1 MTTDPAQETRL
12 LEEIR
17 SYFGYAE
24 DQLEFAW
31 SETEGIQEVA
41 LFTYNPRHTHRFLFH
56 RTSGSTKEQ
65 ALQTLLE
72 YTQHHKDRE
81 LSYTIQW
88 RVSGESELHT
98 SYFSA
103 GNILLAL
110 DKFFAGRDPHTVQV
124 YSVTLNPVS

>member
-1 MTTDPAQETRL
+1 MNPDPAQEARL
-12 LEEIR
+12 LEDIR

-24 DQLEFAW
+24 DQLEFMW
-31 SETEGIQEVA
+31 KEQDGIQEVS

-56 RTSGSTKEQ
+56 RAAGSNREQ
-65 ALQTLLE
+65 ALQALLD
-72 YTQHHKDRE
+72 YTQDHKDRDQ
-81 LSYTIQW
+81 SYTIQW
-88 RVSGESELHT
+88 RVAGESELHT

-124 YSVTLNPVS
+124 YSVILNPLS

>member
-1 MTTDPAQETRL
+1 MMPEPTQEARL
-12 LEEIR
+12 LEDIR

-24 DQLEFAW
+24 DQLEFNW
-31 SETEGIQEVA
+31 SELEGVQEVA

-56 RTSGSTKEQ
+56 RATGSTREQ
-65 ALQTLLE
+65 ALQALLD
-72 YTQHHKDRE
+72 YTQSHKDKDQ
-81 LSYTIQW
+81 SYTVQW
-88 RVSGESELHT
+88 RVAGESELHT

-124 YSVTLNPVS
+124 YSVMLNPLS

>member
-1 MTTDPAQETRL
+1 MNPELPQEDRF
-12 LEEIR
+12 LEDIR
-17 SYFGYAE
+17 SYFGYAQ

-31 SETEGIQEVA
+31 SAAEGIHEVA

-56 RTSGSTKEQ
+56 RASGSTREQ
-65 ALQTLLE
+65 ALQALLE
-72 YTQHHKDRE
+72 YIQHHKDRE

-88 RVSGESELHT
+88 RIAGEAELHT

-124 YSVTLNPVS
+124 YSVMLNPLS

>member
-1 MTTDPAQETRL
+1 MNADPAQEHRF

-24 DQLEFAW
+24 DQLEFVW
-31 SETEGIQEVA
+31 TEHEDVKEVA

-56 RTSGSTKEQ
+56 KATGTNREQ
-65 ALQTLLE
+65 ALQALLE
-72 YTQHHKDRE
+72 YTQHHKDRDQ
-81 LSYTIQW
+81 SYTIQW
-88 RVSGESELHT
+88 RVSGEGELHT

-103 GNILLAL
+103 GNILMAL

-124 YSVTLNPVS
+124 YSVILNPVS

>member
-1 MTTDPAQETRL
+1 MTSEPAQESRL

-24 DQLEFAW
+24 DQLEFKW
-31 SETEGIQEVA
+31 SEKDGIRELA

-56 RTSGSTKEQ
+56 RATGSTREQ
-65 ALQTLLE
+65 ALQALLE
-72 YTQHHKDRE
+72 YTQHHKDRDQ
-81 LSYTIQW
+81 SYTIQW
-88 RVSGESELHT
+88 RVAGESELHT

-103 GNILLAL
+103 GNILMAL

-124 YSVTLNPVS
+124 YSVNLNPVS

>member
-1 MTTDPAQETRL
+1 MTDNLTLEERL
-12 LEEIR
+12 LEAIR

-24 DQLEFAW
+24 EELEFNW
-31 SETEGIQEVA
+31 KEQDGLHTVA

-56 RTSGSTKEQ
+56 RAAGSSRDQ
-65 ALQTLLE
+65 ALQALLD
-72 YTQHHKDRE
+72 YTQTHKDRE
-81 LSYTIQW
+81 LSYTVQW
-88 RVSGESELHT
+88 RVSGEAELHT

-124 YSVTLNPVS
+124 FSVMLNPVS

>member
-1 MTTDPAQETRL
+1 MNPELPQEDRF
-12 LEEIR
+12 LEDIR

-31 SETEGIQEVA
+31 SSEEGIHEVA

-56 RTSGSTKEQ
+56 RASGSTREQ
-65 ALQTLLE
+65 ALQALLE
-72 YTQHHKDRE
+72 YIQHHKDRE

-88 RVSGESELHT
+88 RIAGETELHT

-124 YSVTLNPVS
+124 YSVMLNPLS